1 MLLAVILIAETAAG
15 VVGYINRSE
24 VERMLENKLN
34 STMYKYYD
42 NDDIRRT
49 WDVAQHEVRFCC
61 SKNLVLHFRVTY
73 Y

>member
-34 STMYKYYD
+34 STMYQYYD
-42 NDDIRRT
+42 NGDIRRT
-49 WDVAQHEVRFCC
+49 WDVAQHEVRLLLQ
-61 SKNLVLHFRVTY
+61 KFR
-73 Y
+73 